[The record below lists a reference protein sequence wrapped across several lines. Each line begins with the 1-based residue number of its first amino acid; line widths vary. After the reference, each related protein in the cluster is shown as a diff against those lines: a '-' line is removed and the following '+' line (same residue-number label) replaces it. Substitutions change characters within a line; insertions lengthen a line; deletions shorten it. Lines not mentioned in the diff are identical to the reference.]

1 MSNMNKQ
8 QELEATISQLSEALV
23 EAQKRLDELKAK
35 PKWQP
40 QGVYSVLSDGTIARL
55 VPPQPREGQERFGN
69 SFPTYEAA
77 EEAAKQLRVTYRLLA
92 YVAEFAPGFK
102 QPAPGVLCPPDIGVV
117 WRGEDQWFATWR
129 SRASARR
136 SAAAGLVCMPYD
148 VAVQLAE
155 KLNSGEVEL

>member
-117 WRGEDQWFATWR
+117 WRCGDQW
-129 SRASARR
+129 SARG
-136 SAAAGLVCMPYD
+136 AAALRRPGPGVVCMPYD